1 MTPVYIYMQF
11 MHRDGLI
18 YKGHTFYKLLLLTH
32 FSVKHYCQTFGKVG
46 REVLQGCEAQAPR
59 RVMVSWAVLLLPG
72 IVTVPTAADASQEQY
87 RAHFLCP
94 HRCQWHL
101 SQQPREL

>member
-1 MTPVYIYMQF
+1 MQF

-18 YKGHTFYKLLLLTH
+18 YKGDTFYKLLLTH

-59 RVMVSWAVLLLPG
+59 RAMVSGAVLLLPG
-72 IVTVPTAADASQEQY
+72 VVTAPTAADASQEQY
-87 RAHFLCP
+87 RAPFIRP
-94 HRCQWHL
+94 HRCRWHL
-101 SQQPREL
+101 SQQPLEL